1 MRTDTPPLAARRSS
15 RATTYRSVPPARP
28 ATSNTNR
35 TVPRATVG
43 ASASATVRALSQR
56 GTDPYSANVIAS
68 ITVDLPE
75 PVGPTRAKYSTPAKS
90 TVVGSRKDPNPAISS
105 STGRISR

>member
-1 MRTDTPPLAARRSS
+1 M
-15 RATTYRSVPPARP
+15 
-28 ATSNTNR
+28 
-35 TVPRATVG
+35 PRATVG
-43 ASASATVRALSQR
+43 ASASATVRVLSQR

-75 PVGPTRAKYSTPAKS
+75 PVGPISAKYSAPPKS
-90 TVVGSRKDPNPAISS
+90 TVVGSRNDPNPAISS

>member
-15 RATTYRSVPPARP
+15 RATTYRSVSPARP

-56 GTDPYSANVIAS
+56 GTEPYSANVIAS
-68 ITVDLPE
+68 MTVDLPE
-75 PVGPTRAKYSTPAKS
+75 PVGPTRAKKSAPAKS
-90 TVVGSRKDPNPAISS
+90 TVVGSRKDAKPAISS